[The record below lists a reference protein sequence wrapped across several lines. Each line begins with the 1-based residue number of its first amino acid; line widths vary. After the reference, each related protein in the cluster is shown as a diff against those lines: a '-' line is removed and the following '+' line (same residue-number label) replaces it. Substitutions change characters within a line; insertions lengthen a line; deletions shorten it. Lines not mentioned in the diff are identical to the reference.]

1 MQTNKIDCFI
11 EKICD
16 ELKFSSIKKVI
27 YDEIKSHM
35 NDKKESYLE
44 EGIEEN
50 IAEEQTILSMGDS
63 KEIGQRLN
71 KIHRPKLDL
80 KLLIT
85 SILILF
91 FGIIVSYSLSKT
103 IYKYNFGSEYWFLKN
118 IIYVLISI
126 VIGSMI
132 YFFDYTKLKNK
143 SFIIF
148 LITTVVGVV
157 FVFFSNKNYLNY
169 RIDIPFLNAQIFP
182 TDILLPLYIISF
194 AGFINIFNLRNKSD
208 IIKLLI
214 ISIISI
220 MITGLCNNGLNLF
233 IMLLSYISII
243 SIEIYKGEKYT
254 NKYKLN
260 AFIIFLI
267 MSIAILIMYRYI
279 YYQNIDVNTSKLMI
293 DIREDI
299 LVNSKII
306 GENSLQGDIGN
317 KIKLTDWAY
326 GLQDAER
333 TEIFVYII
341 GKYGY
346 SIGLILLI
354 FLSYLYIRMIIN
366 IKSIKELYGKYII
379 VGFATMIIIQS
390 IFNILSN
397 LCYISANSAALPLVS
412 YSNFNMV
419 FNIVLLSIIL
429 CIYRRK
435 DIVSYN

>member
-208 IIKLLI
+208 IIKLLT

-243 SIEIYKGEKYT
+243 SIEIYKGEKYN

-267 MSIAILIMYRYI
+267 ISIAGWIMYRYI